1 MFAVNVH
8 CICFEKGKEE
18 TILELKISEVKV
30 TPSVTSVESSS
41 KFWLKIIMLNLAYYL
56 RTLILSSSKDSLQKA
71 ACTLQY

>member
-1 MFAVNVH
+1 MFTVNVH

-41 KFWLKIIMLNLAYYL
+41 KFWLKIIMLNLAYY
-56 RTLILSSSKDSLQKA
+56 
-71 ACTLQY
+71 